1 MYYKFIVPFLF
12 FVVLKTTAQ
21 NLDSIFISK
30 KEILKSIKNDDK
42 KYQFLYE
49 CGQYFYSKNVSNSE
63 YFYREALLLCV
74 GQNNAKEGKV
84 LLKLGFIEKNKGN
97 LSTSL
102 RYFNN
107 AKDIFKKT
115 NNTEEFA
122 SIQFD
127 IGYVYRYK
135 NQVNKEFEFYQKGL
149 KLSLEED
156 EKLLG
161 KGYLHLGNYYTRLK
175 QLDSSIYY
183 FDKALEVFKRNNK
196 DDRVYNVYNNV
207 CNTYYKQGKYK
218 KVISIRSLVLKY
230 AKKENNKLLIT
241 VNYHNIAAAHS
252 KMGEYKVALKYLD
265 SAIVVAKEN
274 NFKLRLS
281 KSYSSIAKVN
291 FRLKNYKKSYRYYEK
306 FKVYSDSIFES
317 QLSNTI
323 KEVELKNKLQIE
335 KKNLQIINQ
344 KQALDKKLFLILI
357 SVFLLLGIPIVI
369 LIYKNSVNKNE
380 IIKGNLEKEKIKK
393 EVLLQKFN
401 RSEIEVKNLVADNS
415 MRLEFLKQLLSQ
427 LKDQRKSID
436 SIEVKNYIKDLSF
449 KIQQQITTESQ
460 LTLLKKKIDSIND
473 GFDNMLVNAFKELT
487 KTEREV
493 CALLRLNLSVKE
505 IASIRNS
512 SSDAIKVTRYRIR
525 KKMNVPKDQKLE
537 VFIQN
542 LIV

>member
-1 MYYKFIVPFLF
+1 MYKKSIFIFLF
-12 FVVLKTTAQ
+12 LFVFKTSAQ

-30 KEILKSIKNDDK
+30 KEIQKTIKSVEKR
-42 KYQFLYE
+42 YQFLYE
-49 CGQYFYSKNVSNSE
+49 CGQFFYSKNVSNSE
-63 YFYREALLLCV
+63 FFYREALSLCK
-74 GQNNAKEGKV
+74 GECDIMEGKV

-97 LSTSL
+97 LTKSL

-135 NQVNKEFEFYQKGL
+135 NEKEKEFEFYQKGL
-149 KLSLEED
+149 KLSVGED

-161 KGYLHLGNYYTRLK
+161 KGYLHLGNYYTRLHK
-175 QLDSSIYY
+175 LDSSIYY
-183 FDKALEVFKRNNK
+183 YNKALEVFKRINN

-218 KVISIRSLVLKY
+218 KVLNIRSLVLKY
-230 AKKENNKLLIT
+230 AKKESNQLLIT
-241 VNYHNIAAAHS
+241 TNYHNIAAAHS
-252 KMGEYKVALKYLD
+252 KMGEYEIAIKYLD

-291 FRLKNYKKSYRYYEK
+291 YMLKDYKKSYRLYELH
-306 FKVYSDSIFES
+306 KVYSDSIFKA

-323 KEVELKNKLQIE
+323 EEAKLKNKLQLE

-344 KQALDKKLFLILI
+344 KQALDKKLYLII
-357 SVFLLLGIPIVI
+357 IFIFLLFSFPVAI
-369 LIYKNSVNKNE
+369 LIYKNSINKNK
-380 IIKGNLEKEKIKK
+380 IIQGNLEKEKIKK

-427 LKDQRKSID
+427 LKDQRTSIS

-449 KIQQQITTESQ
+449 KIQQQVTTESQ
-460 LTLLKKKIDSIND
+460 LTILKQKINSIND
-473 GFDNMLVNAFKELT
+473 GFDNMLITDFKELT

-525 KKMNVPKDQKLE
+525 KKMNIPKDKKLE
-537 VFIQN
+537 VFIQS
-542 LIV
+542 LSV